1 MSLIQ
6 DNYRRILARIGDAAA
21 RSGRPPDSVRLIGV
35 TKTVEPDRIREA
47 IDCGLTDIGENRI
60 QEAES
65 KIPTLYRTGVRCHMI
80 GHLQSNKANK
90 AIGLFSC
97 IQTIDSIGLA
107 ERLDRLADNPLTV
120 LIQVKLGEEVT
131 KAGVPDG
138 DLSSIVDAVRLTRHL
153 QLEGFMGIP
162 PFFEDV
168 DQVRPYFRR
177 LRSKAGEYSLPEVSM
192 GMSHDFEVAI
202 EEGATMV
209 RVGSALFGER
219 HDA

>member
-1 MSLIQ
+1 MTHLH
-6 DNYRRILARIGDAAA
+6 DNYKRILERIGDAAV
-21 RSGRPPDSVRLIGV
+21 RSGRSADSVRLIGV
-35 TKTVEPDRIREA
+35 TKTVEPERIREA
-47 IDCGLTDIGENRI
+47 IDCGLTEIGENRI

-65 KIPTLYRTGVRCHMI
+65 KIPTLDRQGVRCHLI

-90 AIGLFSC
+90 AIGLFTC
-97 IQTIDSIGLA
+97 IQTIDSAALA
-107 ERLDRLADNPLTV
+107 QRLDRLADQTLTV
-120 LIQVKLGEEVT
+120 LIQVKLGEEAT
-131 KAGVPDG
+131 KAGVLDR
-138 DLSSIVDAVRLTRHL
+138 DLSSVVDAVRRTRHL
-153 QLEGFMGIP
+153 HLEGFMGIP

-177 LRSKAGEYSLPEVSM
+177 LKSKAEEYSLPEVSM
-192 GMSHDFEVAI
+192 GMSHDFEAAI